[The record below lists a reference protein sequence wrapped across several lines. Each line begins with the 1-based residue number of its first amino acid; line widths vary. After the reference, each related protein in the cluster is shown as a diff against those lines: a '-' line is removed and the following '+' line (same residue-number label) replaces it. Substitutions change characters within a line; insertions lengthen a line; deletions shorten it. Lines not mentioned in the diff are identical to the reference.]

1 MTIPPKAIYRFN
13 AIPIKIP
20 GAFFTELGQIILKYV
35 WHHERLRIAKTV
47 LRTESQ
53 DSWSLNL
60 VYTTSYSHQKHVLKT
75 DI

>member
-1 MTIPPKAIYRFN
+1 MTIPPKAIYRFS

-20 GAFFTELGQIILKYV
+20 GAFFTELGQIILKFV

-60 VYTTSYSHQKHVLKT
+60 VYTTKLQSSKACAKT